1 MCVKLT
7 IIKNNIFLLAFSNE
21 TNLIYLFHIGRQ
33 GDKYSH
39 GVAPM

>member
-1 MCVKLT
+1 MCVELT

-21 TNLIYLFHIGRQ
+21 TNLICLFHNGRQ

-39 GVAPM
+39 GVGPM